1 MHYLAFFLCAL
12 GLQEP
17 SSLEVVFEGR
27 KAFPE
32 TELRMVVDRDLER
45 YRRDPRPATL
55 DDAVFRLKEHYK
67 SRGYNFVAVVAERRE
82 RRLVFTLIEGPLVKL
97 GALRFQGNTVFLRR
111 ELRDLLEGTA
121 SGRRLLF
128 SKKLLALHVET
139 ILVAYGAKGYIEAA
153 VADPARLYDAA
164 EEKMDVT
171 YKITEGRPF
180 KIAAVGP
187 ALPGFE
193 SRYAEMAGQPYDP
206 TTPAELEA
214 AILDHLRERGY
225 PHPVVVATPT
235 IYRETC
241 KVTIDLEVRPGKGG
255 KVGAIEVT
263 GNNLTRSSFI
273 VSRASLVVGLPYRA
287 SEARE
292 GERRLLRTGL
302 FRQVRIT
309 PGEVQE
315 GTDQVPVTI
324 FVEEIK
330 PGEVSVRAGT
340 GSLDGPRVGA
350 DIAYVNLFGG
360 GELVRLGGTVSR
372 TGGRAD
378 FEVGF
383 PWFLGSD
390 FRPGLSLY
398 YEQQQLPSFDV
409 VSYGLAP
416 SVLYPFT
423 DKHSVTLGARYAAIR
438 TDNVDPGVPPGDLL
452 DFQYNAVF
460 LATSLDFRDSALLP
474 TSGVRV
480 TGSIEWA
487 PASFATDIEFLKASG
502 RGDFYVPLPADLV
515 FAVSVQ
521 GGVIKPLAETVEI
534 PISLRFFAGGTN
546 TVRGFKYGTIGE
558 RVGGEPTGGDVFFS
572 VQTELRFRIWQE
584 IHGAIFTD
592 RGGVWLDSKDAAFDD
607 TRWSVG
613 AGIRYYTPAGALAV
627 DVAWNPSREEGE
639 DPVVF
644 HISIGFPF

>member
-1 MHYLAFFLCAL
+1 M
-12 GLQEP
+12 QDS
-17 SSLEVVFEGR
+17 SSLDVVFEGR

-32 TELRMVVDRDLER
+32 TELRMAIDRDIER
-45 YRRDPRPATL
+45 YRRDPSPAAL
-55 DDAVFRLKEHYK
+55 DDAVFRLTQHYK
-67 SRGYNFVAVVAERRE
+67 SRGYAFVKVEAERKGSK
-82 RRLVFTLIEGPLVKL
+82 LVFTIIEAALVKL
-97 GALRFQGNTVFLRR
+97 GTLRFQGNTVFSRR

-121 SGRRLLF
+121 SGRRLLY
-128 SKKLLALHVET
+128 SKKLLALHLET
-139 ILVAYGAKGYIEAA
+139 ILVAYAAKGYIEAT
-153 VADPARLYDAA
+153 VGSPALLYDVA
-164 EEKMDVT
+164 EERMDIT
-171 YKITEGRPF
+171 YTITEGRPF
-180 KIAAVGP
+180 LISAIGP
-187 ALPGFE
+187 APPGFE
-193 SRYAEMAGQPYDP
+193 SRFAEMVGLPFDV

-214 AILDHLRERGY
+214 TILDYYREQGY
-225 PHPVVVATPT
+225 PHPVAVATPK
-235 IYRETC
+235 IDREAC
-241 KVTIDLEVRPGKGG
+241 RVEIELDIRPGRAG
-255 KVGAIEVT
+255 KVSAIAVT
-263 GNNLTRSSFI
+263 GNELTRTSFI
-273 VSRASLVVGLPYRA
+273 LGRASLVPGRPYRA

-292 GERRLLRTGL
+292 GERLLLRTGL

-350 DIAYVNLFGG
+350 DVAYVNLFGG

-372 TGGRAD
+372 TGGRSD
-378 FEVGF
+378 LEIGF
-383 PWFLGSD
+383 PWFLGTD
-390 FRPGLSLY
+390 FRPGLSFY
-398 YEQQQLPSFDV
+398 YEQQELPSFDV

-416 SVLYPFT
+416 SILYPFT
-423 DKHSVTLGARYAAIR
+423 DKHSVTFGARYAAIR

-452 DFQYNAVF
+452 DFEYNALF

-474 TSGVRV
+474 TKGVRV
-480 TGSIEWA
+480 TGSVEWA
-487 PASFATDIEFLKASG
+487 PASFATDIEFFKASG
-502 RGDFYVPLPADLV
+502 RGDFYVPLPADFV

-521 GGVIKPLAETVEI
+521 GGVIRPVAGTDEI

-558 RVGGEPTGGDVFFS
+558 RVDGEPTGGDVFFS
-572 VQTELRFRIWQE
+572 IQSELRFRIWQAV
-584 IHGAIFTD
+584 HGALFTD

-613 AGIRYYTPAGALAV
+613 AGLRYYTAAGALAL

-639 DPVVF
+639 DSVVF

>member
-1 MHYLAFFLCAL
+1 MLSLAFLVLAF
-12 GLQEP
+12 GFQEP
-17 SSLEVVFEGR
+17 SSLEIVFEGR

-32 TELRMVVDRDLER
+32 TELRMAVDRDLER
-45 YRRDPRPATL
+45 YRREPRPAAL
-55 DDAVFRLKEHYK
+55 DDAVFRLTQHYR
-67 SRGYNFVAVVAERRE
+67 SRGYHFVSVTAERRE
-82 RRLVFTLIEGPLVKL
+82 RQLVFTIIEGNLVKL
-97 GALRFQGNTVFLRR
+97 GSLRFQGNTAFSRR

-121 SGRRLLF
+121 SGRRLLY

-153 VADPARLYDAA
+153 VASPAQIYNAA
-164 EEKMDVT
+164 EEKMDIT
-171 YKITEGRPF
+171 YRITEGRPF
-180 KIAAVGP
+180 VIAAVGP
-187 ALPGFE
+187 APPGFE
-193 SRYAEMAGQPYDP
+193 SRFAEMVGLPFDP
-206 TTPAELEA
+206 TAPAELEA
-214 AILDHLRERGY
+214 AILDHLREQGY
-225 PHPVVVATPT
+225 PHPFVVATPK
-235 IYRETC
+235 IDRETC
-241 KVTIDLEVRPGKGG
+241 KVGIDLDVRPGKGG
-255 KVGAIEVT
+255 KVGTIEVT
-263 GNNLTRSSFI
+263 GNELTRTSFI
-273 VSRASLVVGLPYRA
+273 LSRSALVPGRPYRA

-292 GERRLLRTGL
+292 GEKRLLRTGL

-309 PGEVQE
+309 PGEIQE
-315 GTDQVPVTI
+315 GTDQFPVTI

-350 DIAYVNLFGG
+350 DVAYVNLFGG

-372 TGGRAD
+372 TGGRAN
-378 FEVGF
+378 FEVAF
-383 PWFLGSD
+383 PWFLGTD

-398 YEQQQLPSFDV
+398 YEEQELPSFDV
-409 VSYGLAP
+409 VSYGFVP

-438 TDNVDPGVPPGDLL
+438 TDNVDPGVPAGDLL
-452 DFQYNAVF
+452 DFEYNALF

-474 TSGVRV
+474 TKGVRV
-480 TGSIEWA
+480 TGSVEWA
-487 PASFATDIEFLKASG
+487 PASFATDIEFMKASG

-521 GGVIKPLAETVEI
+521 GGVIRPLAGTEEI

-558 RVGGEPTGGDVFFS
+558 SIDGEPTGGDAFFA
-572 VQTELRFRIWQE
+572 VQAELRFRIWQE
-584 IHGAIFTD
+584 FHGALFTD
-592 RGGVWLDSKDAAFDD
+592 RGGVWLDTKDAAFDD
-607 TRWSVG
+607 TRWSAG
-613 AGIRYYTPAGALAV
+613 AGLRYYTPAGALAL

-639 DPVVF
+639 EPVVF